1 MPRAASQSRTTKAE
15 LLQKVEVLGRLLF
28 EAVHLLRTEEDL
40 GDEER
45 NELIA
50 EFLERCR
57 QEGFV

>member
-1 MPRAASQSRTTKAE
+1 M
-15 LLQKVEVLGRLLF
+15 EVLGRLLF